1 MTETFLKIA
10 GVPSSDIVK
19 ELTKKVSTKDFDIK
33 TNLIV
38 FPKRH
43 DVDKG
48 LIGIVD
54 AQIFG
59 IEKFRQILYDKFGK
73 PPELYDRR
81 ESQQK
86 LSDNKGYKTLL
97 SHNKDVYRALFVVE
111 NPHVTIYTDADNK
124 VFPYLHVR
132 DNIIIAD
139 TEIVYI
145 PRQK

>member
-1 MTETFLKIA
+1 
-10 GVPSSDIVK
+10 VPSSDIVK

-59 IEKFRQILYDKFGK
+59 MKNFGRYCMINSASLRNCMIEEKA
-73 PPELYDRR
+73 
-81 ESQQK
+81 
-86 LSDNKGYKTLL
+86 NK
-97 SHNKDVYRALFVVE
+97 N
-111 NPHVTIYTDADNK
+111 
-124 VFPYLHVR
+124 
-132 DNIIIAD
+132 
-139 TEIVYI
+139 
-145 PRQK
+145 